1 MSRKTNK
8 ILDNLPDK
16 PAKKID
22 LQKAL
27 ELRLKNKLSYDAI
40 AQYFGVS
47 PQAVHERLQRFKSML
62 ADPEII
68 EQYDKVED
76 QILTSVKMK
85 YCERLL
91 DPEAIKK
98 ASARDASIIYGTLF
112 DKQRLIRGQGTGNH
126 LQIFFN
132 IVSEACNPQQ
142 SVTIPVTIEQNESDR
157 MLIDKGLEDNE

>member
-1 MSRKTNK
+1 MRQIKRKV
-8 ILDNLPDK
+8 DNALDK
-16 PAKKID
+16 PTNRID

-47 PQAVHERLQRFKSML
+47 PQAVHERLQKFKSML
-62 ADPEII
+62 ADPEMI

-76 QILTSVKMK
+76 QILTSVKMR

-91 DPEAIKK
+91 DPDAIKK

-112 DKQRLIRGQGTGNH
+112 DKQRLIRGQGGANH

-132 IVSEACNPQQ
+132 IVSDACNPNQP
-142 SVTIPVTIEQNESDR
+142 VTIPVAINRDDSDKP
-157 MLIDKGLEDNE
+157 LIDRGLEESE